1 MIKVIFFD
9 MFNVVFSGDFRKAI
23 DKYEEEFKIKKGY
36 LYEVIHNFQGW
47 KDFSLGRINQEEF
60 FKLCTHRAKNFVFDG
75 NHFLKLFRENI
86 YLNQSV
92 VDLIKYYSKN
102 YIIGVISNA
111 PREWYDVIIEDFDLG
126 DIFKIEAVSGYLHLR
141 KPDQEIFQKALKLA
155 GVNGDQSIY
164 IDDRGD
170 RVGGAMNLGMKV
182 VIFDGDTKK
191 LKNKI
196 DILLDS

>member
-1 MIKVIFFD
+1 

-23 DKYEEEFKIKKGY
+23 DKYEEEFKIKKGD
-36 LYEVIHNFQGW
+36 LYKVIHDFQGW
-47 KDFSLGRINQEEF
+47 KDFSLGKISQEDF
-60 FKLCTHRAKNFVFDG
+60 FKLCEYRAENFVFNG
-75 NHFLKLFRENI
+75 NYFFKLFRESI
-86 YLNQSV
+86 YSNQSV

-111 PREWYDVIIEDFDLG
+111 PREWYDVIIEDFDLE
-126 DIFKIEAVSGYLHLR
+126 DIFKIRAVSGYLHLR

-170 RVGGAMNLGMKV
+170 RVDGAINLGMKV
-182 VIFDGDTKK
+182 VIFDGDTEK
-191 LKNKI
+191 LKNKM